1 MGIDVEPTAL
11 SFIHIFPELGEKLL
25 EYMVDHNE
33 PGFSPYREHSIPIM
47 MAPLVIAGEYYPYTG
62 NTQYF
67 MKNSYVLQRLDEI
80 WEKSLSFVKKI
91 VH

>member
-1 MGIDVEPTAL
+1 
-11 SFIHIFPELGEKLL
+11 
-25 EYMVDHNE
+25 
-33 PGFSPYREHSIPIM
+33 M
-47 MAPLVIAGEYYPYTG
+47 MAPLVIAGEYYRYTG

-80 WEKSLSFVKKI
+80 WKKSLSFVKKI